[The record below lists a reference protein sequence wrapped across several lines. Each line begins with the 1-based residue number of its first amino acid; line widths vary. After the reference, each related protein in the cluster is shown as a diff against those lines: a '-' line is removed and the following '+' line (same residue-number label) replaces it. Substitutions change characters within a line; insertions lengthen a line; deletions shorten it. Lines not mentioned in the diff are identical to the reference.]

1 MSSPPPIKKTQ
12 KQTKNQNETKGNQKI
27 QKNKQKQEIRTCI
40 SKQKN
45 LANSLLVTYLM

>member
-1 MSSPPPIKKTQ
+1 MSPPPPIKKTP
-12 KQTKNQNETKGNQKI
+12 KQTKNQNETKGNQKN
-27 QKNKQKQEIRTCI
+27 KTKQKQEIRTCI

>member
-1 MSSPPPIKKTQ
+1 MSPPPIKKPQ
-12 KQTKNQNETKGNQKI
+12 KQTKNQNETKGNQKK
-27 QKNKQKQEIRTCI
+27 QNKQKQEIRTCI

>member
-1 MSSPPPIKKTQ
+1 MSHPPPNKKNPKTNKKPKRNKRKP
-12 KQTKNQNETKGNQKI
+12 KQNQ
-27 QKNKQKQEIRTCI
+27 NKQKQEIRTCI

>member
-1 MSSPPPIKKTQ
+1 MSPPPQIKKPQ
-12 KQTKNQNETKGNQKI
+12 KQTKNQNETKGNQK
-27 QKNKQKQEIRTCI
+27 KKPKQKQEIKTCI

>member
-1 MSSPPPIKKTQ
+1 MSPPPNKKTQ
-12 KQTKNQNETKGNQKI
+12 KQTKNQNETKGNQKN
-27 QKNKQKQEIRTCI
+27 QNKQKQEIRTCI